1 MVKKYKKTKKT
12 KKYSKKTKVMKGGA
26 NGKYKGPDPHI
37 RYGAPP
43 TTKYVAP
50 PPTTKYGEGPTKYVE
65 ATPPKWIKSGENW
78 VKNPAAEVM
87 IKPTPPIV
95 AETAT
100 RAAIMEV
107 QQGTLPSRGRGRRR
121 DPGRT
126 AAGKQSMTTGK
137 VSAAEQVSKYRNT
150 HPGLTY
156 REAQLALGHIF
167 NI

>member
-95 AETAT
+95 AETAIPVIESISLPVAGST
-100 RAAIMEV
+100 LNIFISCAALSVI
-107 QQGTLPSRGRGRRR
+107 P
-121 DPGRT
+121 
-126 AAGKQSMTTGK
+126 A
-137 VSAAEQVSKYRNT
+137 NT
-150 HPGLTY
+150 VTKFWSL
-156 REAQLALGHIF
+156 F
-167 NI
+167 NISSAIYYI